1 MLRVDIES
9 MLIDKSLKVAD
20 LPIVW
25 NEQINQYLDL
35 EVPDDSQGVLQDI
48 HWSGGQFGTFCN
60 YTIGDVMAA
69 QLMETMKKTNPEIQ
83 NDINQANYEPLLNW
97 LTSNIHTH
105 GRRYTRNELLKRSTG
120 ETLNPL
126 PYINYLKGKAS
137 QVYGVKFND

>member
-1 MLRVDIES
+1 MLPTQ
-9 MLIDKSLKVAD
+9 K
-20 LPIVW
+20 
-25 NEQINQYLDL
+25 
-35 EVPDDSQGVLQDI
+35 
-48 HWSGGQFGTFCN
+48 
-60 YTIGDVMAA
+60 
-69 QLMETMKKTNPEIQ
+69 KKTNPEIQ

-105 GRRYTRNELLKRSTG
+105 GRRYTRNELLEWSTG